1 MSSHPHSDDGSSLA
15 GTAKAM
21 PTDTAPSRAGEPGPV
36 TEGGKVPHPKEGKG
50 EPKSSAS
57 AAHANG
63 ARDEGTTK
71 GVVGKAEKEE
81 AAQKGALKDQHGRG
95 HRKDD

>member
-15 GTAKAM
+15 TGKPM

-36 TEGGKVPHPKEGKG
+36 TEGGKVPFPKEGKG
-50 EPKSSAS
+50 EPKASAS

-63 ARDEGTTK
+63 ALDEGTTK

-95 HRKDD
+95 HRKED

>member
-1 MSSHPHSDDGSSLA
+1 MSSQPHSDDGSSLA
-15 GTAKAM
+15 NAKAM
-21 PTDTAPSRAGEPGPV
+21 PTEAAPSRAGEPGPV
-36 TEGGKVPHPKEGKG
+36 TEGGKVPPPKENKG
-50 EPKSSAS
+50 EPKASAS

-63 ARDEGTTK
+63 AQDDGTTK

>member
-1 MSSHPHSDDGSSLA
+1 MAQHPHSDDGSSPA
-15 GTAKAM
+15 TAKAM
-21 PTDTAPSRAGEPGPV
+21 PGDAAPSRAGDPSPV

-50 EPKSSAS
+50 EPKASAS
-57 AAHANG
+57 AAHAAG
-63 ARDEGTTK
+63 ARDDGTTA

-95 HRKDD
+95 HRKDG